1 MVVKIHLEIF
11 FLGEKE
17 CQLTVYCSSN
27 YHSTA
32 HPAQMCILCVK
43 IYRLNLSERIAF
55 VPLFSISAWIIFF
68 FIHIKSLF
76 ANQLV
81 KCVLVFLEAEDFSR
95 GRGSLLSFISGFM
108 ECISEMDFL
117 WQDLIPH
124 VVGTFISQALS
135 NFHLAHFPLHLD
147 TRTWREFWIA

>member
-1 MVVKIHLEIF
+1 MPGSF
-11 FLGEKE
+11 FLF
-17 CQLTVYCSSN
+17 TSS
-27 YHSTA
+27 
-32 HPAQMCILCVK
+32 PCLQ
-43 IYRLNLSERIAF
+43 
-55 VPLFSISAWIIFF
+55 
-68 FIHIKSLF
+68 IK
-76 ANQLV
+76 LV

-135 NFHLAHFPLHLD
+135 NFHLAHFLHLEHQD
-147 TRTWREFWIA
+147 MKRILNSLENLHITIHGIKLLPFYIYNFDIEDYVIKGDHHSGEWSNRQEGTGMKSNNFNGN